1 MLIYQCQKHSDE
13 QQILYINRERDLF
26 LCIYLFMH
34 VYNENDSFQVAVYG
48 SHGNKRIKKSIWVY
62 ISKFWLYYRKSKFTS
77 YNSDKDN
84 NLANT
89 ISPLWTAYVNIM

>member
-34 VYNENDSFQVAVYG
+34 LYNENDSFQVAVYG
-48 SHGNKRIKKSIWVY
+48 SHGNKRIKKVNLSLYFKILTLLSQIQVF
-62 ISKFWLYYRKSKFTS
+62 ILQFW
-77 YNSDKDN
+77 
-84 NLANT
+84 
-89 ISPLWTAYVNIM
+89 

>member
-34 VYNENDSFQVAVYG
+34 LYNENDSFQVAVYG
-48 SHGNKRIKKSIWVY
+48 SHGNKRIKKVHLS
-62 ISKFWLYYRKSKFTS
+62 LYFKILTII
-77 YNSDKDN
+77 
-84 NLANT
+84 ANPSLHLTILIRT